1 MDINYKTIVEYLC
14 NDEDTSTNQ
23 NDNFPTKKNIMV
35 SSDNFPEDFSNLF
48 ETNSNNKFYRYGVTR
63 YNNEQINISFFT
75 SFLTL
80 IQKSFITLDKK
91 EELIEV
97 INFTNQLKEKIND
110 KKFKFELKSKFE
122 KHLLLEKLNNLNLD
136 DGVVLQAIVQIL
148 NINLLIFDF
157 EKNNIF
163 SIFHGD
169 FYDPWKNSLLLAKK
183 DNNWEPIFS
192 EKKQFC
198 YNDYFLKKILTTQE
212 ILYYNQKYL
221 NKYYSL
227 LDNVNELVELNNL
240 DDNNS
245 VDEEL
250 INEDSENIDTFIN
263 PIEEIKNMKLNKTKL
278 KSFKKD
284 QIFELLMRL
293 NSDITK
299 DDKKDKMIS
308 ALLAYI

>member
-14 NDEDTSTNQ
+14 NDEETSTKQ
-23 NDNFPTKKNIMV
+23 NDNFPTKKNIMI
-35 SSDNFPEDFSNLF
+35 SSDNFPEEFSNLF
-48 ETNSNNKFYRYGVTR
+48 ETNSNNKFYRYGVSR
-63 YNNEQINISFFT
+63 YNNDQINISFFT

-91 EELIEV
+91 EELVEV
-97 INFTNQLKEKIND
+97 INFINQLKEKIND

-122 KHLLLEKLNNLNLD
+122 KHLVIEKLNNFNLD

-157 EKNNIF
+157 EKKDIF

-169 FYDPWKNSLLLAKK
+169 FYDPWKSSLLLAKK
-183 DNNWEPIFS
+183 DKDWEPIFS
-192 EKKQFC
+192 DKKQFC
-198 YNDYFLKKILTTQE
+198 YNENFLKKILTTQE

-227 LDNVNELVELNNL
+227 LDNVNELIKINGL
-240 DDNNS
+240 DDNSS
-245 VDEEL
+245 VEEDS
-250 INEDSENIDTFIN
+250 IKEDSENMDTFIN

-278 KSFKKD
+278 KTLKKD
-284 QIFELLMRL
+284 QIFELLKRL
-293 NSDITK
+293 NCDISK
-299 DDKKDKMIS
+299 DDKKDKMITT
-308 ALLAYI
+308 LLSFI